1 MHQLKLHER
10 RPEADFSRRQNL
22 SLQIL
27 RIGRPVYWFLA
38 ERYKLRRSS
47 ASYIMHSV
55 HGVNAL
61 SVSPDY
67 QAMLKMAK
75 CSMPFIIGAAC
86 SPFV

>member
-1 MHQLKLHER
+1 MYQLKLHER
-10 RPEADFSRRQNL
+10 RPEADFQESRICHCK
-22 SLQIL
+22 SCAW
-27 RIGRPVYWFLA
+27 GRPVYWFLA

-47 ASYIMHSV
+47 ASYIMHPV
-55 HGVNAL
+55 HGANAL
-61 SVSPDY
+61 SASPDY